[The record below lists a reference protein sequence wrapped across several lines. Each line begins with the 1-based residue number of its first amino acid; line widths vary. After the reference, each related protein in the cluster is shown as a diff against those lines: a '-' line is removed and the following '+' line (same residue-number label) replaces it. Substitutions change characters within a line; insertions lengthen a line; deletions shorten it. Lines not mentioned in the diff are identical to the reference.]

1 MMSHFDELAGL
12 PGQEN
17 GTGPQPSDP
26 EAIRYLSAVVLPLL
40 EEARTALEKTGVTST
55 IEKNWSDPAVVGEPA
70 ISFYCGERGVAGTG
84 LPIGDVVTFSVAGGK
99 LEVTDTT
106 TGRRV
111 VEASADEER
120 AIEDAVHQAV
130 QTYYRELENS
140 VR

>member
-1 MMSHFDELAGL
+1 MSDFDEMAQR
-12 PGQEN
+12 PHQDS
-17 GTGPQPSDP
+17 GTGEQPSDP
-26 EAIRYLSAVVLPLL
+26 EAIRHLSAVVLPLL

-55 IEKNWSDPAVVGEPA
+55 IEKNWSDPAAVGEPA
-70 ISFYCGERGVAGTG
+70 ISFYCGERGVAGAD

-111 VEASADEER
+111 VESSADEER
-120 AIEDAVHQAV
+120 AVEEAVHQAV
-130 QTYYRELENS
+130 LSYYRELENS